1 MDSLS
6 APKNDEL
13 NNRNINESSP
23 EAAAQVSPQ
32 ESKNQPSIPTNED
45 NKEANDVKE
54 EEPTEMKSN
63 GNKYI
68 EFICVLYQCKKY
80 NSWYDV

>member
-1 MDSLS
+1 MP
-6 APKNDEL
+6 APKSDEL

-68 EFICVLYQCKKY
+68 EFQCVFINAKKL
-80 NSWYDV
+80 

>member
-13 NNRNINESSP
+13 NNRNVNESNP

-32 ESKNQPSIPTNED
+32 ESHNQLSIPTNDE
-45 NKEANDVKE
+45 NKDTNNVKV

-63 GNKYI
+63 GNMHI
-68 EFICVLYQCKKY
+68 EFYMCFISMQKI
-80 NSWYDV
+80 

>member
-13 NNRNINESSP
+13 NNRNINESYP

-32 ESKNQPSIPTNED
+32 ESKNQQSIPTNED

-68 EFICVLYQCKKY
+68 EFKCVFILEKTYILRP
-80 NSWYDV
+80 

>member
-68 EFICVLYQCKKY
+68 EFICILYQCKKRLY
-80 NSWYDV
+80 AVI